1 MMGNADIGGG
11 RLRFWVASHLVLE
24 SNNGQWPNEASMGEY
39 EYSSKCVKGRSL
51 KQSWNGLIHL
61 DFIHLDLSR

>member
-1 MMGNADIGGG
+1 M
-11 RLRFWVASHLVLE
+11 ASHLVLE

-39 EYSSKCVKGRSL
+39 MNILPIALKGGF
-51 KQSWNGLIHL
+51 KADKHGLIHL